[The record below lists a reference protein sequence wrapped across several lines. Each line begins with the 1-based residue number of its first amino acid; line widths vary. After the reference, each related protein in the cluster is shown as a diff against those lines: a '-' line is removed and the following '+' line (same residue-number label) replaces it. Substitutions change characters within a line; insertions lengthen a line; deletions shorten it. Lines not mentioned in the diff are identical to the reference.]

1 MNAEEAI
8 RALTGAEGVQEIKAL
23 SERRILVA
31 CSRDAYRG
39 VVGRLAG
46 LGFNHVVA
54 MTGVDMNEGID
65 LLLHL
70 GSSLMVTVR
79 VRLDPSRPKISSVS
93 DILPGAEMR
102 EREVRD
108 LLGVEFEGHPSPSR
122 FMVSEDWPAGVY
134 PLRKAFTPATAAP
147 ETRRSGPG

>member
-8 RALTGAEGVQEIKAL
+8 RILSEIEGVQDLKKL
-23 SERRILVA
+23 SERRVLVA
-31 CSRDAYRG
+31 CPRDAYRG

-54 MTGVDMNEGID
+54 MTGVDMKEGID

-79 VRLDPSRPKISSVS
+79 VRLDPSEPKIASIS
-93 DILPGAEMR
+93 DVLPGAEMR
-102 EREVRD
+102 EREVHD
-108 LLGVEFEGHPSPSR
+108 LLGVEFEGHPSPGR
-122 FMVSEDWPAGVY
+122 FMASEDWPAGVF
-134 PLRKAFTPATAAP
+134 PLRKSFTSATP
-147 ETRRSGPG
+147 EPRRSNPR

>member
-8 RALTGAEGVQEIKAL
+8 RALSSAEGVQDVKAL
-23 SERRILVA
+23 SDRRILA
-31 CSRDAYRG
+31 TCSRDAYRG

-46 LGFNHVVA
+46 LGLSHVVA
-54 MTGVDMNEGID
+54 MTGVDMKEGID

-79 VRLDPSRPKISSVS
+79 VRLDPSDPKIGSVS

-102 EREVRD
+102 EREVHD
-108 LLGVEFEGHPSPSR
+108 LLGVEFEGHPSPAR

-134 PLRKAFTPATAAP
+134 PLRRSFTPAAP
-147 ETRRSGPG
+147 EPRRSGPR

>member
-8 RALTGAEGVQEIKAL
+8 RDLSGTEGIQDVKAL
-23 SERRILVA
+23 SERRVLVT
-31 CSRDAYRG
+31 CSRGAYRG
-39 VVGRLAG
+39 LVGRLAG
-46 LGFNHVVA
+46 LGLNHVVA
-54 MTGVDMNEGID
+54 MTGVDMKEGID

-79 VRLDPSRPKISSVS
+79 VRLDLSDPKIASVS

-108 LLGVEFEGHPSPSR
+108 LLGVEFEGHPSPVR

-134 PLRKAFTPATAAP
+134 PLRRSFTPAAP
-147 ETRRSGPG
+147 EPRRSGPR